1 MAFTPQPAGA
11 ARAELTRRASS
22 HAAPHASSAAAAT
35 AAAAAQVS
43 SYAPPLATFFVASVP
58 HASVGGAGGAVYDGA
73 ARLYAPPGTF
83 PATWTA
89 RWPAGPSA
97 ALAAQPAERYDV
109 LATVIQ
115 PYGWMYYHFVV
126 ETLPKLVLLR
136 DTLPSAAPQLH
147 DGEMTSAPASSSSS
161 DGGGG
166 GGTAGEADAWNA
178 TGARLLL
185 WGMPWEGEWLDL
197 LRVPRA
203 ARVAYDPARRYAAS
217 LLLLPSPVPA
227 VTPSAEALHAA
238 REAVCTALPAAAC
251 GGARDVLVY
260 SSRTGERSRAVANE
274 ERLLDALRRA
284 FPALRVVVH
293 RRGASAAEAVATFAR
308 AAAVVGPHGAGLS
321 HILFCQPGTVVVELV
336 FMHSPPMMFWHISA
350 ALQLQYAMAPLPRS
364 FWCVAQVASIPRRSC
379 EIRAGALT
387 RHVLRCRWAQGT
399 SRQDGGHGGGCGAA
413 APPAAGSAQQ
423 RARAGRGCARLR
435 AGLVHGHVRLRAVR
449 PGQLRAGC
457 VAAGGV
463 RAVPA
468 GARRAAG
475 GRHILRHVPRWHA
488 LRGRRALRALSGGQH
503 EVRAASPARA
513 HLRVLCGERS

>member
-1 MAFTPQPAGA
+1 MASRRAQFLEQHAHQFNRLQAMTFTPQPGGVATEEL
-11 ARAELTRRASS
+11 ARRRASS
-22 HAAPHASSAAAAT
+22 HSAAAPSAV
-35 AAAAAQVS
+35 AAAQVS

-58 HASVGGAGGAVYDGA
+58 HASVEGTGGAVYDGA

-97 ALAAQPAERYDV
+97 ALAAQPAERFDV

-136 DTLPSAAPQLH
+136 DTLASAAPQLH
-147 DGEMTSAPASSSSS
+147 DGGATTAPAAASSDAGGSSSG
-161 DGGGG
+161 DG
-166 GGTAGEADAWNA
+166 DAWNA

-185 WGMPWEGEWLDL
+185 WGMPWEAEWLEL

-260 SSRTGERSRAVANE
+260 SSRAGERSRAVANE
-274 ERLLDALRRA
+274 ARLLDALQRA

-350 ALQLQYAMAPLPRS
+350 ALQLRYAMAPLPRS
-364 FWCVAQVASIPRRSC
+364 FWCVAKLRTVHACVLVLGWSS
-379 EIRAGALT
+379 GALT
-387 RHVLRCRWAQGT
+387 PHAHLLLLCAGGKPPRRWTRRRLWRCCAACCRRSTAERARWAT
-399 SRQDGGHGGGCGAA
+399 TLRQQQAARQARSWTRPA
-413 APPAAGSAQQ
+413 AP
-423 RARAGRGCARLR
+423 
-435 AGLVHGHVRLRAVR
+435 
-449 PGQLRAGC
+449 C
-457 VAAGGV
+457 V
-463 RAVPA
+463 
-468 GARRAAG
+468 RRAATRRMRG
-475 GRHILRHVPRWHA
+475 
-488 LRGRRALRALSGGQH
+488 RGRRARRACRGASRRRRAPLSAQRAPTARAPSMACAASR
-503 EVRAASPARA
+503 VRRAA
-513 HLRVLCGERS
+513 